1 MFRLNVG
8 SGADHWLATGHL
20 DVLCLKLKFLRL
32 QCVPFALGLVGLDV
46 ACTCSLHGV
55 LPLVAG
61 VLWFRMAVL
70 PCFKVAS
77 PRREAFIVRADNA
90 QIVCV
95 WLVIGWFCR
104 LISLPVA
111 CAPIELG
118 H

>member
-61 VLWFRMAVL
+61 VYGSAWRCCRVSKLLHHEEKLSSFVPITLRL
-70 PCFKVAS
+70 F
-77 PRREAFIVRADNA
+77 AF
-90 QIVCV
+90 
-95 WLVIGWFCR
+95 GW
-104 LISLPVA
+104 
-111 CAPIELG
+111 
-118 H
+118 